1 MTLSHNMA
9 SEIASM
15 RIKEV
20 APERLAEFFH
30 HYHRALE
37 VFGKGTENGSGKEA
51 AKTEKDRVVTAAH
64 LMLLELDSAHN
75 HSAKSR
81 QYFAEPGEA
90 EWGC

>member
-1 MTLSHNMA
+1 
-9 SEIASM
+9 M
-15 RIKEV
+15 RIEEV

-37 VFGKGTENGSGKEA
+37 VLRKRNGSGSWKETA
-51 AKTEKDRVVTAAH
+51 EPEENRLVAAAH
-64 LMLLELDSAHN
+64 LTLLELDSTKKE
-75 HSAKSR
+75 SAKSR